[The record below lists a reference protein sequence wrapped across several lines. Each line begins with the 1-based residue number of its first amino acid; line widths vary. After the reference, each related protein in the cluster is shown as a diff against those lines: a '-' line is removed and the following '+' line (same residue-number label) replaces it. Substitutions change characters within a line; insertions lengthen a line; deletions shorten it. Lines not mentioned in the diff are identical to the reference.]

1 MGLVAG
7 TMLYIVG
14 GYFLPFIVYWCLM
27 LVFAPFAAWMIPPKA
42 QEDLHTP
49 IDQSENDSEIWEEV
63 DQSSNSYGTIHKW
76 ESPAKTNNTPR
87 VIPVTFIWSLIT
99 NTVCLIFS
107 WIFESLIL
115 LSYKSDKWI

>member
-1 MGLVAG
+1 
-7 TMLYIVG
+7 
-14 GYFLPFIVYWCLM
+14 M